1 VMAVALEASGLGK
14 RYGSTWAVRDL
25 CISIPAGRVVA
36 LVGPNGAGKTTLLQL
51 AIGLLTPDTGDP
63 QVFGWSPRHNPT
75 LVLARVGFLAQ
86 DRPLYKGFTVAETL
100 RMGRESNP
108 KWDQAL
114 AEARMRRLEIP
125 LNRRVSKLSGGQQ
138 AQVALALA
146 LGKRPELLLLDE
158 PVANLDP
165 LARRQFLAELMESV
179 ATEGLTVVLSS
190 HLIADLERLADHL
203 VILAGGRLQV
213 AGDLEPLF
221 EDHRWL
227 VGPTEEIGRIGGTL
241 VQAGTGERQC
251 RMLVRTPAI
260 PPGWMA
266 EPVTLEDLVLAYLGN
281 PDASALAQPKA
292 VPT

>member
-1 VMAVALEASGLGK
+1 VAIALEASGLGK

-63 QVFGWSPRHNPT
+63 QVFGWSPRYNPT

-125 LNRRVSKLSGGQQ
+125 LNRRVGKLSGGQQ

-179 ATEGLTVVLSS
+179 AAEGLTVVLSS

-213 AGDLEPLF
+213 AGDLEPLL

-227 VGPTEEIGRIGGTL
+227 VGPTEAIGRVGGTV

-251 RMLVRTPAI
+251 RMLVRTPAV
-260 PPGWMA
+260 PRGWTA

-281 PDASALAQPKA
+281 PDVSALAQPEA
-292 VPT
+292 VPA